1 MVQRLTYRKR
11 HSYATKSNQNR
22 VVKTPGGKLVYQ
34 TTKKRASGPKC
45 PVTGKRI
52 QGIPHLRPA
61 EYKRS
66 RLARNR
72 RTVNRA
78 YGGVLS
84 GSAVRER
91 IIRAFLVEEQK
102 IVKKEITNAQKER
115 CCSLFLCVESY
126 LLFVGVLFDF
136 VAIFIT
142 KLVFNAYLF
151 LLTLHNSI
159 WARRLGTDALNHLQC
174 SKVLSNG
181 VLSNIVQ
188 PNLFGEIYYCSI
200 LRDFFY
206 SCRHVIQGFINLV
219 ACSCM
224 VSSRLV
230 MFYGNT
236 CKDEVSWNLIISGC
250 NRSAQYEESWRVFC
264 GMHSSGIDPNQFTYG
279 SCFNCLCRAWR
290 IGMGRRV
297 HGWVIKCGVGEDVY
311 FGTSLVDLYVK
322 CGDMNEAVKG
332 FSRMLVRNV
341 VSWTAIIS
349 GFVQKDDSM
358 SALSFFKEMM
368 KVNVGINNYTV
379 TSVLAACAKPALSR
393 EAIQIH
399 SWTMK
404 TGLYSDSTVKTS
416 LINTYSKIG
425 EIGLSEMVFGE
436 MECIKNLETWA
447 VMISGFAQNQNLG
460 RTIDLFRKMC
470 RDGLRPDKFC
480 SSSVLSIIDD
490 ITWGRQ
496 IHCYVFKAGMDFD
509 VSVGSALSTMYSK
522 CNSLVEAYNVFEEIL
537 DKDEV
542 SWTSMIVGFA
552 EHGCPEHAL
561 KLFINMPVKDIRPDQ
576 VILSAVLAACSA
588 LPSLRKG
595 KEVHGYALRAGID
608 EDVLVGGALITMYS
622 KCGSLFS
629 AKRVFKM
636 MPQNDQISW
645 SSLLSG
651 YAQKGLI
658 EESLLLFHDMRITG
672 LDIDCITISSLFV
685 MAATLTK
692 LVIGTQLHGLV
703 MKTGL
708 DSDVSVGSSLVTMY
722 SRCGNIEKSHKVF
735 DQIKDPDLI
744 AWTSMIVGYAQHG
757 KGTEALKL
765 YELMRKHKV
774 EPDAVTFVGVL
785 SACGHNG
792 LLEEG
797 NYLLNSMKKDFGIE
811 PGPRHYACMI
821 DLLGRLGRLEEAVI
835 LINSMPIKPDALV
848 WGTLLAACKK
858 HGDVEL
864 GRLAANKVLEL
875 EPSESSAYISL
886 SNIFANIGKWEEVL
900 NIRILMKSAGLKKET
915 GWMQL

>member
-1 MVQRLTYRKR
+1 MFTNRMNSLLNRTLQPYIPISALRFITSIAIPNNPLNIQSKDSNFFHFFNNHIKTHKPSTREIKSVHANCIKTGIIDSDIYVANTLIGVYCEF
-11 HSYATKSNQNR
+11 AT
-22 VVKTPGGKLVYQ
+22 VADAG
-34 TTKKRASGPKC
+34 
-45 PVTGKRI
+45 
-52 QGIPHLRPA
+52 H
-61 EYKRS
+61 
-66 RLARNR
+66 
-72 RTVNRA
+72 
-78 YGGVLS
+78 
-84 GSAVRER
+84 
-91 IIRAFLVEEQK
+91 
-102 IVKKEITNAQKER
+102 
-115 CCSLFLCVESY
+115 
-126 LLFVGVLFDF
+126 LFDE
-136 VAIFIT
+136 IPE
-142 KLVFNAYLF
+142 
-151 LLTLHNSI
+151 
-159 WARRLGTDALNHLQC
+159 
-174 SKVLSNG
+174 
-181 VLSNIVQ
+181 
-188 PNLFGEIYYCSI
+188 PN
-200 LRDFFY
+200 
-206 SCRHVIQGFINLV
+206 
-219 ACSCM
+219 
-224 VSSRLV
+224 
-230 MFYGNT
+230 
-236 CKDEVSWNLIISGC
+236 EVSWNLIISGY

-264 GMHSSGIDPNQFTYG
+264 RMHSSGIDPNQFTYG
-279 SCFNCLCRAWR
+279 SVLSACSAAQASKNGEQVYCLALRKGLLSDPYVR
-290 IGMGRRV
+290 SGMIDLYAKGFLFEDALKVFRDCVCGNVVCWNAIISGAVRNRENWVALDIFSRMISGYSLPNGFTFPSVLTACGALGELEIGRRV

-311 FGTSLVDLYVK
+311 VGTSLIDLYVK

-332 FSRMLVRNV
+332 FSRMLFRNV

-349 GFVQKDDSM
+349 GFVQKDDSV
-358 SALSFFKEMM
+358 SALRFFKEMM
-368 KVNVGINNYTV
+368 KVNVGINTYTV

-416 LINTYSKIG
+416 LINTYAKIG

-436 MECIKNLETWA
+436 MECTKNLETWA

-460 RTIDLFRKMC
+460 RTIELFKKMC

-490 ITWGRQ
+490 VTLGRQ
-496 IHCYVFKAGMDFD
+496 IHCNVFKAGMNFD
-509 VSVGSALSTMYSK
+509 ASVGSALSTMYSK

-552 EHGCPEHAL
+552 EHGCPKQAL

-576 VILSAVLAACSA
+576 VILSAVLTACSA
-588 LPSLRKG
+588 LPSQRKG

-636 MPQNDQISW
+636 MPQNDQASW
-645 SSLLSG
+645 CSLMSG
-651 YAQKGLI
+651 YAQKGSI
-658 EESLLLFHDMRITG
+658 EESILLFHDMRIAG
-672 LDIDCITISSLFV
+672 LEIDCITISSLLV

-708 DSDVSVGSSLVTMY
+708 YSDVSVGSSLVTMY

-735 DQIKDPDLI
+735 DQIKNPDLV

-757 KGTEALKL
+757 KGIEALKL
-765 YELMRKHKV
+765 YELMRKHEV

-797 NYLLNSMKKDFGIE
+797 NYHLNSMKKDFGIE
-811 PGPRHYACMI
+811 PGARHYACLV

-875 EPSESSAYISL
+875 EPSESGAYISL
-886 SNIFANIGKWEEVL
+886 SNIFANVGEWEEVL
-900 NIRILMKSAGLKKET
+900 NVRRLMKSAGLKKET
-915 GWMQL
+915 GWSSV